1 MYDEKFIID
10 SINNNSRKNIEYI
23 YPTKSSEEIAK
34 YISAFSN
41 NAGGIILFGVK
52 DTGTRLEKKGY
63 NFNIHKTDLMK
74 FVDSHA
80 IFDIY
85 DIKIII
91 NYICLFDY
99 LFISCLLYT
108 SDAADDM
115 QV

>member
-99 LFISCLLYT
+99 LFIS
-108 SDAADDM
+108 S
-115 QV
+115 